1 VARAQLDMFAEIEA
15 ELFPLE
21 PVVARPDADRV
32 RKRLA
37 TMLADTRGASMLD
50 YERRRY
56 LEKVVPQMS
65 LALPEDERAEMQLAF
80 DVELERLG

>member
-1 VARAQLDMFAEIEA
+1 MFAEVEA
-15 ELFPLE
+15 DLFQAE

-37 TMLADTRGASMLD
+37 TMLAETRGASMLD

-65 LALPEDERAEMQLAF
+65 LALPEEEAAEIKMAF
-80 DVELERLG
+80 ARELERLR

>member
-1 VARAQLDMFAEIEA
+1 VASAQLNMFAEAEA
-15 ELFPLE
+15 ELFAPQ

-37 TMLADTRGASMLD
+37 TMLANTRDASVLD
-50 YERRRY
+50 DERRRY

-65 LALPEDERAEMQLAF
+65 LALPEEERRQVQLAF
-80 DVELERLG
+80 DAELERLG